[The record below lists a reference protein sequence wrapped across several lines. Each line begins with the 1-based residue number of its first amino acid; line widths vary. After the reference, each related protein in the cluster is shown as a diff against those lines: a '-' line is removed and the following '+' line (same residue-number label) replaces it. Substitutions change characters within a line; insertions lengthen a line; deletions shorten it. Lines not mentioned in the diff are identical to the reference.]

1 MNDLVLEQMEIAMK
15 FINLAMDKQEI
26 NDRKNSYEY
35 LRNAEQTLSQAIR
48 LRKRSLFGGEE

>member
-1 MNDLVLEQMEIAMK
+1 MNDLVLEQMEICMK

-48 LRKRSLFGGEE
+48 LRKRTLFGGEE

>member
-48 LRKRSLFGGEE
+48 LRKRSLFGTEE

>member
-1 MNDLVLEQMEIAMK
+1 MNDLVLEQMEICMK

-26 NDRKNSYEY
+26 NDRKNSYEF

-48 LRKRSLFGGEE
+48 LRKRTLFGGEE

>member
-48 LRKRSLFGGEE
+48 LRKRTLFGGEE

>member
-15 FINLAMDKQEI
+15 FINLAMEKHEI
-26 NDRKNSYEY
+26 NDRKNTFEY

-48 LRKRSLFGGEE
+48 LRKRALYGGEE